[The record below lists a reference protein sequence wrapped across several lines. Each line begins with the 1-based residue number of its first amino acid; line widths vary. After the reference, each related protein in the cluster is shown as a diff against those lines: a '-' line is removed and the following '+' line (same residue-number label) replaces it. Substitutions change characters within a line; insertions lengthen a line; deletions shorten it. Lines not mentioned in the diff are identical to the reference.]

1 MTSQGVEARSDTT
14 RSGVAEG
21 ESPSATR
28 CARPFPPRPDNTVS
42 PKGCAQDPG
51 AIMTTTQPLSDNR
64 AVMLHL
70 ALCNIASADPG
81 PESVQSL
88 AHEMAL
94 IARQAIG
101 QYLNTAEQAAETQR
115 LREADG
121 FAAGIEGRAR
131 EMLADLI
138 GRNVSDTTLRMA
150 TDWLKQEARITTRAL
165 TPVREAEA
173 ISTASEGEVEAAVAR
188 IGRQIDKEGG
198 GGMTRPLS
206 DGKRYMVIAFSQ
218 YEADLMNRYERG
230 KNATASPKV
239 ASDTAPGAIKTMVGH
254 LHNRANF
261 LDRNGYD
268 GTAVQLREAAD
279 MIEHLAALSAT
290 RSDSVGGVEG

>member
-1 MTSQGVEARSDTT
+1 
-14 RSGVAEG
+14 
-21 ESPSATR
+21 
-28 CARPFPPRPDNTVS
+28 
-42 PKGCAQDPG
+42 
-51 AIMTTTQPLSDNR
+51 MTTTQPLSDNR

-173 ISTASEGEVEAAVAR
+173 ISTASEGAFPSLELCVQFSDNGQHIR
-188 IGRQIDKEGG
+188 KWSRFPFEGG
-198 GGMTRPLS
+198 ECLYSHP
-206 DGKRYMVIAFSQ
+206 A
-218 YEADLMNRYERG
+218 
-230 KNATASPKV
+230 PKV
-239 ASDTAPGAIKTMVGH
+239 ASDTAPGMREVEDIIRT
-254 LHNRANF
+254 LANSWEIGMSAC
-261 LDRNGYD
+261 DVER
-268 GTAVQLREAAD
+268 AAD
-279 MIEHLAALSAT
+279 EIAALSASP
-290 RSDSVGGVEG
+290 SDSVSGVEGER

>member
-1 MTSQGVEARSDTT
+1 M
-14 RSGVAEG
+14 
-21 ESPSATR
+21 
-28 CARPFPPRPDNTVS
+28 
-42 PKGCAQDPG
+42 
-51 AIMTTTQPLSDNR
+51 TTQPLSDDL

-239 ASDTAPGAIKTMVGH
+239 ASDTAPGV
-254 LHNRANF
+254 RAK
-261 LDRNGYD
+261 LEYRNMGSGGRCD
-268 GTAVQLREAAD
+268 WQQLREAVSEACCGSREAL
-279 MIEHLAALSAT
+279 EHFDPGYYHGHQMVKGINYNSLDRIVTAFVDAALAASP
-290 RSDSVGGVEG
+290 SDSVGGVEGAIEVDR